1 MHPMDHARENR
12 GTSAAR
18 AGDVFIVD
26 AVRTPV
32 GKGHPTKGM
41 FAETHVNELLGT
53 CYRFLIDRN
62 GLDPER
68 VESVIAGCVEQYGE
82 QSINVARNAWL
93 QADLPVTVPAMT
105 VDFQCGSGQQAVAT
119 ATAFIA
125 AGLIEV
131 AVAGGVEHLG
141 HVPMALERRLVEE
154 AGDPWPLAFREHHPV
169 IPQGEAAEVVADRW
183 EISRDEMDRVS
194 LRSHELAARATEQGR
209 FEDEVVPVAGVAST
223 TDQGIRT
230 TSSLEQLAAL
240 PPAFRPNGAVTAGNS
255 SQISDGA
262 SALLL
267 MSAGAVEAAALTPL
281 ARVVDTVSV
290 GVDPVLMLTGPV
302 DASRLLLERNE
313 LVGDEVDV
321 FEVNEAFAA
330 VLAMWQRE
338 FDVPP
343 DRVNPNGGAIA
354 LGHPLGCSGAR
365 LLTTLVHE
373 LRRSGGE
380 RGVVAMCCRGGLGT
394 GTLVERVG

>member
-1 MHPMDHARENR
+1 
-12 GTSAAR
+12 
-18 AGDVFIVD
+18 
-26 AVRTPV
+26 
-32 GKGHPTKGM
+32 
-41 FAETHVNELLGT
+41 
-53 CYRFLIDRN
+53 
-62 GLDPER
+62 
-68 VESVIAGCVEQYGE
+68 
-82 QSINVARNAWL
+82 
-93 QADLPVTVPAMT
+93 MT

-154 AGDPWPLAFREHHPV
+154 AGDPWPLAFREHHDV

-183 EISRDEMDRVS
+183 EISRGEMDQLS

-230 TSSLEQLAAL
+230 GSSLDQLAEL
-240 PPAFRPNGAVTAGNS
+240 PSAFRPNGAVTAGNS

-267 MSAGAVEAAALTPL
+267 MSARAVEAAALTPL

-302 DASRLLLERNE
+302 DASRLLLERNQ
-313 LVGDEVDV
+313 LVGGDVDV

-373 LRRSGGE
+373 LRRSGGD
-380 RGVVAMCCRGGLGT
+380 RGVAAMCCRGGLGT
-394 GTLVERVG
+394 GTLVERVA